1 MKIKDLEKLF
11 LSDELDENFKV
22 SELIA
27 AIAIVGVLTFITI
40 VL

>member
-1 MKIKDLEKLF
+1 MKIKDLVNLF

-27 AIAIVGVLTFITI
+27 AIAIVAVLTIITI

>member
-1 MKIKDLEKLF
+1 MRINELLKLF

-22 SELIA
+22 SELIV
-27 AIAIVGVLTFITI
+27 AIAIVGVLTIITI